1 MKSLINEE
9 KELVLAEKLFGKKPR
24 KSLKNKVLQ
33 TLSNLQAEAEA
44 DLNNLPDL
52 NRYSELSFWQN
63 LVKDIAPP
71 ADFENIYSHIF
82 KKTPQ
87 SVFCVVWVKNAIP
100 QEEHHHLQEKFLIL
114 EGTCDF
120 MLDNQSTPYGEGDF
134 IEVPDAPHAV
144 VVTSAKPLK
153 FVIQRTKIAA

>member
-1 MKSLINEE
+1 MKSMMNEE
-9 KELVLAEKLFGKKPR
+9 KELALAEKLFGKKPR
-24 KSLKNKVLQ
+24 KPLKNKVLQ
-33 TLSNLQAEAEA
+33 TLANLQAEAQA
-44 DLNNLPDL
+44 DLNNVSEL
-52 NRYSELSFWQN
+52 NRYSELNLWQN

-71 ADFENIYSHIF
+71 ADFENVYSHIF

-100 QEEHHHLQEKFLIL
+100 KEEHHHLQERFLIL

-120 MLDNQSTPYGEGDF
+120 ISDNQSTQYGEGDF
-134 IEVPDAPHAV
+134 IEVPDAPHAL

-153 FVIQRTKIAA
+153 FVLQKTKIAA